1 MRCTKAHK
9 LIGEYLDKALQPK
22 DQARLQ
28 KHLASCADCRS
39 LFQDFQGITEKAKA
53 LEELTPSDDNWPRI
67 LSSVQAAR
75 REQRLGYGQKAG
87 WRKSIFSPN
96 RTKFV
101 WAAALILVIVIG
113 GIMVGLRP
121 WQGKAVP
128 GLSDQDKHT
137 LAKLGEA
144 EKHYLLAIR
153 ALNEAVASQ
162 KGSLDPQ
169 IAAVFDQNLTLINSS
184 IQACRN
190 AVRRDP
196 NSLDARIYLLSAY
209 KEKVEFLGNV
219 VDLKK
224 KSPTGNGSGK
234 TL

>member
-1 MRCTKAHK
+1 
-9 LIGEYLDKALQPK
+9 
-22 DQARLQ
+22 
-28 KHLASCADCRS
+28 
-39 LFQDFQGITEKAKA
+39 
-53 LEELTPSDDNWPRI
+53 
-67 LSSVQAAR
+67 
-75 REQRLGYGQKAG
+75 LGYGQEAG
-87 WRKSIFSPN
+87 WWKSIFSPS

-101 WAAALILVIVIG
+101 WAAALILVIVMG
-113 GIMVGLRP
+113 GIMVGLRL

-128 GLSDQDKHT
+128 GLSDQDKYT

-144 EKHYLLAIR
+144 EKHYQLAIQ
-153 ALNEAVASQ
+153 ALNEAAASQ

-184 IQACRN
+184 IQACQN

-224 KSPTGNGSGK
+224 KSPAGNGSGK

>member
-9 LIGEYLDKALQPK
+9 LVGEYLDEALQPK

-67 LSSVQAAR
+67 LSRVQAAR
-75 REQRLGYGQKAG
+75 REQRLGYGQEASR
-87 WRKSIFSPN
+87 RKSIFSPN

-121 WQGKAVP
+121 WQGKAVA
-128 GLSDQDKHT
+128 GLSDQDKYT

-144 EKHYLLAIR
+144 EKHYQLAIQ

-169 IAAVFDQNLTLINSS
+169 IAAVFDKNLKLINDS
-184 IQACRN
+184 IQACMN
-190 AVRRDP
+190 AVRMDP
-196 NSLDARIYLLSAY
+196 NSLDARAYLLVAY
-209 KEKVEFLGNV
+209 KEKVDFLDNI